1 MSMQFKG
8 KCLGASAVLVLAA
21 NCWTVPVANA
31 QAPEDPTLALEL
43 NQVESVGGKCR
54 ATLVVR
60 NGLEEGLDKLAFDL
74 VVFDKSGGV
83 VAYSGIDLG
92 ELPAG
97 KMRVRQYDVAPVG
110 CEGISRLLIN
120 EIKQCGGAAEAG
132 CLQRLQASS
141 RTNIELTL

>member
-1 MSMQFKG
+1 MNMQFK
-8 KCLGASAVLVLAA
+8 CLAASAALVLAA
-21 NCWTVPVANA
+21 NCWTDPVANA
-31 QAPEDPTLALEL
+31 QEPEDKRIALEL
-43 NQVESVGGKCR
+43 NQVASVGGKCR

-60 NGLEEGLDKLAFDL
+60 NGLEKGLGKLSFDL

-110 CEGISRLLIN
+110 CEAISRLLIN
-120 EIKQCGGAAEAG
+120 EIKQCGGTAEAG
-132 CLQRLQASS
+132 CLQSLQASS
-141 RTNIELTL
+141 RTGIELTL